1 MSPAMALL
9 LGYGVVAAALL
20 WYSLRVRR
28 RLAALQR
35 RQERRTAA
43 AVEATGV
50 QPR

>member
-1 MSPAMALL
+1 MSPAAALL
-9 LGYGVVAAALL
+9 LGYGVVAAVLL

-35 RQERRTAA
+35 REERHAA
-43 AVEATGV
+43 SPVELTGV